1 MKKSLNF
8 LLFHF
13 ENLRDQNYN
22 TFNGGGGG
30 ILHVHECDN
39 LWIKPHPLLIMPWG
53 PVAGTV

>member
-22 TFNGGGGG
+22 TFNGGGG

-39 LWIKPHPLLIMPWG
+39 LWIKSHPLLIMPWG